1 MRIRVQV
8 LIESDQES
16 VVPLHIEEVA
26 CFKREQLSQETLGLR
41 LEEAKQMLAGVQHA
55 MTESQVE
62 EYVEQQRQCPHC
74 QQHLACKGHHHI
86 GVRTLFGKLTLE
98 SPRLYTCSCQPH
110 QKRSW
115 SPVAALFPERST
127 PELLYQEVRWASL
140 LSYGVTVKL
149 LDDLLPMDH
158 QLSTSTISR
167 HVSQVAERLEGELGD
182 EQPSFI
188 EGCPDQWYKLPEP
201 DAPLVVSLDGGYVH
215 ARSSE
220 QRKDGSFEI
229 IVGKSTTGA
238 GATTRFG
245 LVSGYDT
252 KPRRRLFE
260 VLQAQG
266 LQMNQAVTFLTDGG
280 DTVHDLTEGHS
291 PLASHILD
299 WFHITMRLTV
309 LAQMAKGMPV
319 EQKGEQ
325 FEKELERVKWFL
337 WHSNLYQALQVL
349 EGLELDIDAE
359 ASPEARKLARTLHE
373 FDHYIRTNQSSIP
386 NYGDR
391 YRNGEAISSAVAES
405 SVNQMV
411 SKRFVKKQQMR
422 WTRRGAHLLLQI
434 RTRTLDDTLAAT
446 FRRWYPG
453 METDKLQQRRQPRTQ
468 VA

>member
-1 MRIRVQV
+1 VSALPAI
-8 LIESDQES
+8 
-16 VVPLHIEEVA
+16 P
-26 CFKREQLSQETLGLR
+26 
-41 LEEAKQMLAGVQHA
+41 
-55 MTESQVE
+55 
-62 EYVEQQRQCPHC
+62 
-74 QQHLACKGHHHI
+74 CKGHHQI
-86 GVRTLFGKLTLE
+86 GLRTLFGKLTLS
-98 SPRLYTCSCQPH
+98 SPRLYTCPCQS
-110 QKRSW
+110 QQRRSW

-127 PELLYQEVRWASL
+127 PELLCQEVRWASL

-149 LDDLLPMDH
+149 LGDLLPMEH
-158 QLSTSTISR
+158 QLSTSTVSR
-167 HVSQVAERLEGELGD
+167 HVHQTAERLEGELGD
-182 EQPSFI
+182 EQPCFI
-188 EGCPDQWYKLPEP
+188 EGCPDQWHALPEP
-201 DAPLVVSLDGGYVH
+201 AAPLVVSLDGGYVH

-220 QRKDGSFEI
+220 QRKDGSFEV
-229 IVGKSTTGA
+229 IVGKSTTGE

-260 VLQAQG
+260 VFQAQG

-280 DTVHDLTEGHS
+280 DTVRDLTEGHS

-309 LAQMAKGMPV
+309 LGQMAKGV
-319 EQKGEQ
+319 SVKHKGEQ

-337 WHSNLYQALQVL
+337 WHSNLYKALQLL
-349 EGLELDIDAE
+349 EWLELDVDAE

-434 RTRTLDDTLAAT
+434 RTRTLDGTLPAT
-446 FRRWYPG
+446 FGRWYPG
-453 METDKLQQRRQPRTQ
+453 MKTDKSQQRRQSQ
-468 VA
+468 AQSA